1 MRKAAGLALFVL
13 MAAMLVLD
21 AQEQVTPANRV
32 AGPARV
38 IDGDTLVIRGRLIR
52 ILGIDAPERDQTCHD
67 AAEETWPCGRHARQ
81 ALVAHLDRQQVS
93 CRVAGRDRYD
103 RDLARCASRGSDLAE
118 WLVREGWAVPAG
130 DEQGRHRATAREAEA
145 RRTGIWRGS
154 FTRLAD
160 WRRAGDRQ
168 HREGADD
175 ER

>member
-1 MRKAAGLALFVL
+1 MRKVAGLALFVL
-13 MAAMLVLD
+13 MAAMLVLG
-21 AQEQVTPANRV
+21 AQKQVTPASRV

-52 ILGIDAPERDQTCHD
+52 ILGIDAPERVQTCHD

-93 CRVAGRDRYD
+93 CRVAGRDRYV
-103 RDLARCASRGSDLAE
+103 RDLAHCASCGSDRAE
-118 WLVREGWAVPAG
+118 WLDRERWAVAAG
-130 DEQGRHRATAREAEA
+130 DEQGSHRATAREAEA
-145 RRTGIWRGS
+145 TRTGIWRGS
-154 FTRLAD
+154 LMRPAD

-168 HREGADD
+168 HREGTDD